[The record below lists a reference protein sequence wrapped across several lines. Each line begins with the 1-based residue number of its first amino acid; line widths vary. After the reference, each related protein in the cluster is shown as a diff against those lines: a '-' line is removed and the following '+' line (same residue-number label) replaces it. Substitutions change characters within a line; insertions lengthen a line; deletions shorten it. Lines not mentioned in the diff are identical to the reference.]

1 MKNGRWT
8 FMPSSIRSL
17 PSCLRVN
24 LCPIAAWSLACS
36 VQTGREQDRSVLATA
51 IAPYRAM
58 DMAFWL
64 PPAEVALAQVE
75 GQS

>member
-1 MKNGRWT
+1 MKGGRCT

-24 LCPIAAWSLACS
+24 LCLIAAWSLACS
-36 VQTGREQDRSVLATA
+36 VQTGREQARPMLATA
-51 IAPYRAM
+51 IAPYHAM
-58 DMAFWL
+58 AMAFWL
-64 PPAEVALAQVE
+64 PPAEAVLAQVE

>member
-1 MKNGRWT
+1 
-8 FMPSSIRSL
+8 MPSSIRSL

-36 VQTGREQDRSVLATA
+36 VQTGREQDRPVPATA
-51 IAPYRAM
+51 IAPYHAM
-58 DMAFWL
+58 DMTFWL
-64 PPAEVALAQVE
+64 PQAEAVLAQVE